1 MENISPVVKKILEK
15 RGITEE
21 DDIREF
27 LSDRPQR
34 TYDPFLLSDMREGVD
49 LVLSAVDSDENICI
63 YGDYDTDGITSISIL
78 FEVLTEVI
86 VQAHSKSRLSY
97 YIPSRFT
104 EGYGLNNEA
113 IDKIKKDGAQMIIT
127 VDCGS
132 TSVGAV
138 EHAKEEGLKIL
149 VTDHHNISDKQADC
163 LMINPKRKDDTYPC
177 KDLAGCGV
185 AFKLAQALQRASGI
199 SRSTLNRTLDLVAVG
214 TVGDIVPLTDENRTI
229 VKYGLAVIRK
239 GEREGLRDLIGA
251 ISLEPSTVGSE
262 EIAFGIVPNLNS
274 TGRMDTAT
282 WGVRLMLAASRQR
295 SIQMAEKITGFNDDR
310 KYVQKKAFE
319 KCCEIVERD
328 LADKDM
334 LIIDAGDIHEGIAGI
349 VAGNIKE
356 QYEKPTIILMDSEES
371 VKGTGRSIGEMDLY
385 ETLHRHAELFTK
397 FGGHKK
403 ACGFS
408 LDKEKV
414 AEFISAMDEDVAK
427 QLEENPELFREDTIV
442 DAVIVPREATLDL
455 YDQIVKLE
463 PFGCGN
469 PQPVFRMED
478 VTVKWPKRIGAD
490 GTSASFAVY
499 GKENDRISCVL
510 FRKADQFDECLR
522 DGKHTDITGYLRK
535 NIWKD
540 RVSIQFVVENI
551 SPHNGPDPGSVV

>member
-132 TSVGAV
+132 TSVDAV
-138 EHAKEEGLKIL
+138 EHAKKEGLKIL

-163 LMINPKRKDDTYPC
+163 LIINPKRKDDTYPC

-295 SIQMAEKITGFNDDR
+295 SIQMADKITGFNDDR

>member
-499 GKENDRISCVL
+499 GKENDRITCVL

-540 RVSIQFVVENI
+540 RVSIQFVVESI